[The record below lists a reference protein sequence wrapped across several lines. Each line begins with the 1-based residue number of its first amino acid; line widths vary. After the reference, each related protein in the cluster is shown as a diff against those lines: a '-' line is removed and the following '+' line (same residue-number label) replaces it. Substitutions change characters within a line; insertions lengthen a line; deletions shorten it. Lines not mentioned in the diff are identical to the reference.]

1 MAQSPKV
8 KRAPQQLSGWRASI
22 NDYVRLVNQA
32 EIEHAVLPLQ
42 EAAGDKDHL
51 QRLDKR
57 LTRTAARDKKRQA
70 ASVKHESKA
79 RLVRVHELG
88 NETAV
93 LLRCDHTRTLNQ
105 QGSVYLEERRDF
117 ERIWLQNHN
126 GDWQITRIEPVVAE
140 RRPRYGAS
148 QLVPE
153 QDEQADKYS
162 LAKSAVLPYLNY
174 NLLRNYS
181 HEPVR
186 ALYHRDLAVAYAD
199 RWWDSANPEYEEFE
213 VNCTNYISQCLFA
226 GRAPMDYT
234 GRRGAG
240 WWYKGRDNGNEWWS
254 YSWAVSNAL
263 HSFLAGK
270 RNSGLRAKIVSAPE
284 QLDLGDVIVYDWNG
298 DGRFQHSTIVTA
310 FDVDGMPLVN
320 ANTVSSRHRYW
331 DYRDSYAW
339 TEQTQYRFFHI
350 ADEL

>member
-126 GDWQITRIEPVVAE
+126 GDCRLPVLSLLLPSGARDTAHPSSYRNRMNRRI
-140 RRPRYGAS
+140 
-148 QLVPE
+148 
-153 QDEQADKYS
+153 
-162 LAKSAVLPYLNY
+162 
-174 NLLRNYS
+174 
-181 HEPVR
+181 
-186 ALYHRDLAVAYAD
+186 
-199 RWWDSANPEYEEFE
+199 
-213 VNCTNYISQCLFA
+213 
-226 GRAPMDYT
+226 
-234 GRRGAG
+234 
-240 WWYKGRDNGNEWWS
+240 
-254 YSWAVSNAL
+254 
-263 HSFLAGK
+263 
-270 RNSGLRAKIVSAPE
+270 
-284 QLDLGDVIVYDWNG
+284 
-298 DGRFQHSTIVTA
+298 
-310 FDVDGMPLVN
+310 
-320 ANTVSSRHRYW
+320 NTVWRS
-331 DYRDSYAW
+331 
-339 TEQTQYRFFHI
+339 QPCFHT
-350 ADEL
+350 